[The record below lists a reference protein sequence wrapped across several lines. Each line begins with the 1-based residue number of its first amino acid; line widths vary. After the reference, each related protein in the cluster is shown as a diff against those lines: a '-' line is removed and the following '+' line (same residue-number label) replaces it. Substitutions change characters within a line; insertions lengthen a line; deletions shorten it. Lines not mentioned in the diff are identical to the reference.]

1 MKSTREGSQ
10 LYADYDKWKKL
21 MADASKRGHVQDFK
35 NAKYWLGQVQS
46 KIKGFEALM
55 SKMNLHSQLLGE
67 QREKMLGGFRTQS
80 EAGIARQLEAQK
92 RGAALSAA
100 RRGFAP
106 GSAGIGG
113 GRAAAIAETQLRGAG
128 EASFQDF
135 QTKLGMLQSQQQDA
149 MLRGEFGFINEMA
162 KIDAMQ
168 AFEEKMTLMREKL
181 QRDRESRNA
190 FWGLAG
196 SIGGWLA
203 GGPVGGMVGGWFGG
217 SAGGGGL
224 RE

>member
-1 MKSTREGSQ
+1 
-10 LYADYDKWKKL
+10 
-21 MADASKRGHVQDFK
+21 
-35 NAKYWLGQVQS
+35 
-46 KIKGFEALM
+46 
-55 SKMNLHSQLLGE
+55 
-67 QREKMLGGFRTQS
+67 
-80 EAGIARQLEAQK
+80 
-92 RGAALSAA
+92 
-100 RRGFAP
+100 
-106 GSAGIGG
+106 
-113 GRAAAIAETQLRGAG
+113 
-128 EASFQDF
+128 
-135 QTKLGMLQSQQQDA
+135 